1 MEIDPAGKGFRA
13 KTRFARF
20 NNIPE
25 LMSMFKEF
33 ADVRTAESLKLPVPE
48 YEIEIVKAEASQ
60 LQKDLVDRLT
70 ERAKR
75 IRQRKPIKLRADA
88 DESSGKGMD
97 NMLVVIKEGQYA
109 ALDPRILDPTYPDNP
124 TGKVSLCVSNVYEIY
139 KETADKKSTQ
149 VIFCDQSTPNPKAS
163 FTVYADI
170 RDKLMEKGVPKEQI
184 AFIHDYDTPEKK
196 EALFMRVRKGEVRV
210 LLGSSD
216 KLGVGTN
223 IQDKL
228 IASHDLDCPWKPSQ
242 IEQRFGRIV
251 RRGNENEK
259 VKVFRYVTDATFDS
273 YMWQT
278 NETKQRFISQVMTN
292 RTPVREAEDVDE
304 FTMTYAQLKAACTG
318 NPLYKEQFELRN
330 ALQKLGAER
339 AQYMED
345 QSKLNHRLNVGLPS
359 FIKSAEGYLKNVRKD
374 IDTIE
379 QHKDD
384 KTLVLQGVAYNTP
397 KAIGEVLADCA
408 RAIYDGKLKETPR
421 GTYCGMKIS
430 IVQNEQH
437 KIDVIMSG
445 MTTTSFRIGATTP
458 EENATRLENIPRTVF
473 DKLPQAEAE
482 VERLRQEVKD
492 CEEGLGKPFPKEA
505 EFREKTLRYN
515 EVNLLIEEQNKQED
529 QLVTKDLEGK
539 QTEAMA
545 R

>member
-1 MEIDPAGKGFRA
+1 
-13 KTRFARF
+13 
-20 NNIPE
+20 
-25 LMSMFKEF
+25 MFKEF

-48 YEIEIVKAEASQ
+48 YDINIIKAEASP
-60 LQKDLVDRLT
+60 LQKELVDRLA

-75 IRQRKPIKLRADA
+75 IRQRTPIRLREDA

-97 NMLVVIKEGQYA
+97 NMLVVIKEGQSV
-109 ALDPRILDPTYPDNP
+109 ALDPRIIDSSYPDNP
-124 TGKVSLCVSNVYEIY
+124 NSKVNLCVNNVYDIY
-139 KETADKKSTQ
+139 KETMERKSTQ
-149 VIFCDQSTPNPKAS
+149 VIFCDQSTPNSKAP
-163 FTVYADI
+163 FTVYGDI
-170 RDKLMEKGVPKEQI
+170 REKLIEKGVPKEQI

-196 EALFMRVRKGEVRV
+196 EALFTRVRKGEVRI

-259 VKVFRYVTDATFDS
+259 VNIYRYVTDATFDS

-278 NETKQRFISQVMTN
+278 NEGKQRFISQVMTN
-292 RTPVREAEDVDE
+292 RTPVREADDVDE

-330 ALQKLGAER
+330 TLQKLGAER
-339 AQYMED
+339 AQYLED
-345 QSKLNHRLNVGLPS
+345 QSRLNNRLNVGLPAY
-359 FIKSAEGYLKNVRKD
+359 IKTAEGFLQNIRKD
-374 IDTIE
+374 IDTLNQNI
-379 QHKDD
+379 DD
-384 KTLVLQGVAYNTP
+384 KSLVLGGVTYKTP
-397 KAIGEVLADCA
+397 KEIGEVLADCA

-421 GTYCGMKIS
+421 GRYRGMKIS

-458 EENATRLENIPRTVF
+458 EENATRLEDAPRTVF
-473 DKLPQAEAE
+473 EKLPSAEAE
-482 VERLRQEVKD
+482 VKRLYQEVED
-492 CEEGLGKPFPKEA
+492 CKEGLGKPFPKE
-505 EFREKTLRYN
+505 EEYQEKTLRFN

-529 QLVTKDLEGK
+529 QQVTKTLEAK
-539 QTEAMA
+539 QEEAVA